1 MPEPTT
7 EAAVP
12 GTVVG
17 AGVLISPGGDQGP
30 IGQTGVQGIQ
40 GQQGI
45 QGIQGVPGPAATC
58 DAGTTTTGAPGSAAA
73 VTNAGST
80 SAAVFNFTIPQGVVG
95 PVGPA
100 AYTVTTQDFVLPA
113 VNLTATVTVQ
123 DASWVV
129 PGQMVVVAG
138 GYSLRCTAKAG
149 NTLTLQNIGSPATA
163 IPVVSP
169 NGNGL
174 MAMLPN
180 TGQSYFRDD
189 GSYVVLP
196 GNYYG
201 SDTTNAINFAVTVA
215 SDFLLNPGVVVWVTI
230 SNTSGAN
237 PTLNV
242 NGTGAVPV
250 RSRANIALFQSE
262 LAANRTFGVVYDG
275 TVWRVITPLTR
286 IFTIGNQAGALT
298 IDCAG
303 FDGVNAYVGCTGAT
317 ALALTLAHVAQGI
330 PLMVEIY
337 NATAMAYT
345 VAATTESGAAMTCYW
360 CWASAVTGAAITN
373 ITTTGQTLTA
383 GNHMLLMGAN
393 RLNSILFL

>member
-1 MPEPTT
+1 MPEVIP

-17 AGVLISPGGDQGP
+17 AGVLISPSGDQGP
-30 IGQTGVQGIQ
+30 IGQTGIQ
-40 GQQGI
+40 GPQGI
-45 QGIQGVPGPAATC
+45 QGIQGVQGVPGPAATC
-58 DAGTTTTGAPGSAAA
+58 DAGTTTTGAPGSAAT

-138 GYSLRCTAKAG
+138 GYSLRCTAKTG

-163 IPVVSP
+163 IPIVSP
-169 NGNGL
+169 SGNGL
-174 MAMLPN
+174 MGMLPN
-180 TGQSYFRDD
+180 TGQAYFRDD
-189 GSYVVLP
+189 GTYVVLP

-201 SDTTNAINFAVTVA
+201 ADTTNSGAYAVTVA
-215 SDFLLNPGVVVWVTI
+215 SDFLLNPGVVVWVTP
-230 SNTSGAN
+230 SNACGAN
-237 PTLNV
+237 PTLSV
-242 NGTGAVPV
+242 NGTAVKPIV
-250 RSRANIALFQSE
+250 NRDGIALSANE
-262 LAANRTFGVVYDG
+262 LSSKTFGVMYDG
-275 TVWRVITPLTR
+275 TNWRVITPLTR
-286 IFTIGNQAGALT
+286 IFATTSQAGALT
-298 IDCAG
+298 IECAG
-303 FDGVNAYVGCTGAT
+303 YDGLNAYVGCTGAT
-317 ALALTLAHVAQGI
+317 ALALTLAHVAQGV

-345 VAATTESGAAMTCYW
+345 VAATIETGAAMTCYF
-360 CWASAVTGAAITN
+360 CWASTVAGAVLTN

-383 GNHMLLMGAN
+383 GSHMLLIGEN
-393 RLNSILFL
+393 RLNSIIFL